1 MVYLET
7 IPNFLLFFGA
17 CLAYAAVFLA
27 IYTRVTPWNELA
39 LIRAGNNA
47 AAISL
52 SGAGLGFAIPL
63 ASATVQSLNIADMAV
78 WSAIALVIQL
88 GVYFVAR
95 MLKPGLA
102 ADIEAGRT
110 ATAATYAAFALGVG
124 LLNAACMT

>member
-7 IPNFLLFFGA
+7 IPNFLMFFGA
-17 CLAYAAVFLA
+17 ALVYAAAFLA
-27 IYTRVTPWNELA
+27 IYTAVTPWNELA

-47 AAISL
+47 AALSL
-52 SGAGLGFAIPL
+52 GGAGLGFALPL
-63 ASATVQSLNIADMAV
+63 AAATANSLNIADMAV
-78 WSAIALVIQL
+78 WSAVALVIQL
-88 GVYFVAR
+88 GVYFAAR

>member
-27 IYTRVTPWNELA
+27 IYTRVTPWNE
-39 LIRAGNNA
+39 
-47 AAISL
+47 
-52 SGAGLGFAIPL
+52 P
-63 ASATVQSLNIADMAV
+63 
-78 WSAIALVIQL
+78 
-88 GVYFVAR
+88 
-95 MLKPGLA
+95 
-102 ADIEAGRT
+102 DIEAGRT